1 MKTEKLLDEKKNSI
15 FIVDCRAIT
24 IIDNFNVR
32 QDYGDIEE
40 LAASIHENGVKVPLR
55 GRRDQENEGHFLLTD
70 GHRRL
75 KACMLLVERGNPP
88 VQVPFR
94 LEPQGYSDEQ
104 RIVDMFVTNDSK
116 LLNIVEQSEAIQ
128 RLVNYNYSEKEISQK
143 TGRSNSFIRNCVLL
157 NSAPKAIK
165 NLIVNKKISHTLVV
179 ELFKN
184 KKYEEAIETINSI
197 TTGINGN
204 DTDKKATK
212 KDVMKKEQKFN
223 SISFFRKVSKSVDER
238 IIREDKKELFEFAQ
252 NLIAGKYDKKHIEDL
267 FFVEEME
274 EELKMA

>member
-143 TGRSNSFIRNCVLL
+143 TGRSTSFIRNCALL

-197 TTGINGN
+197 TASANGN
-204 DTDKKATK
+204 GTDKKATK

-223 SISFFRKVSKSVDER
+223 SISFFRKVSKTVDER
-238 IIREDKKELFEFAQ
+238 MMYEDKKELFEFTQ
-252 NLIAGKYDKKHIEDL
+252 NLLAGKYDKKQLEDL
-267 FFVEEME
+267 FFVEEIAE
-274 EELKMA
+274 